1 MGWKALKLRLFSAAL
16 AMLSAPA
23 PFATGDL
30 TCAIDDADVGFTF
43 PDGSTPTIDGRF
55 KGRSAG

>member
-1 MGWKALKLRLFSAAL
+1 MGWKTLKLRLFSAAL

-30 TCAIDDADVGFTF
+30 T
-43 PDGSTPTIDGRF
+43 
-55 KGRSAG
+55 